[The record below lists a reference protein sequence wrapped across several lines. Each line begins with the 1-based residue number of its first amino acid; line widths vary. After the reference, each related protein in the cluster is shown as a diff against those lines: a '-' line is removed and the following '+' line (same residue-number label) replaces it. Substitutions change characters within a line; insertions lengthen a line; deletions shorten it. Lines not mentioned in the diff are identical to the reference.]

1 MSGQNVSLFIGIC
14 FPFIKLGHG
23 SALYLKNRR
32 KEIKSQYNWSGNRKR
47 GEKMERVH
55 FDENEN
61 RRDCIGGK
69 IKKEDHEMDKIRN
82 NCHQSIIISLV
93 AIVISVAVLVTNV
106 IFG

>member
-1 MSGQNVSLFIGIC
+1 
-14 FPFIKLGHG
+14 
-23 SALYLKNRR
+23 
-32 KEIKSQYNWSGNRKR
+32 
-47 GEKMERVH
+47 MERVH

>member
-1 MSGQNVSLFIGIC
+1 
-14 FPFIKLGHG
+14 
-23 SALYLKNRR
+23 
-32 KEIKSQYNWSGNRKR
+32 
-47 GEKMERVH
+47 MERVH

-106 IFG
+106 IFR

>member
-1 MSGQNVSLFIGIC
+1 
-14 FPFIKLGHG
+14 
-23 SALYLKNRR
+23 
-32 KEIKSQYNWSGNRKR
+32 
-47 GEKMERVH
+47 MERVH

-69 IKKEDHEMDKIRN
+69 IKKEDHEMDKTRN

>member
-1 MSGQNVSLFIGIC
+1 
-14 FPFIKLGHG
+14 
-23 SALYLKNRR
+23 
-32 KEIKSQYNWSGNRKR
+32 
-47 GEKMERVH
+47 MERVH

-69 IKKEDHEMDKIRN
+69 IKKEDHEMDKIKN

>member
-1 MSGQNVSLFIGIC
+1 
-14 FPFIKLGHG
+14 
-23 SALYLKNRR
+23 
-32 KEIKSQYNWSGNRKR
+32 
-47 GEKMERVH
+47 MERVH

-69 IKKEDHEMDKIRN
+69 IKKEDHDMDKIRN

>member
-1 MSGQNVSLFIGIC
+1 
-14 FPFIKLGHG
+14 
-23 SALYLKNRR
+23 
-32 KEIKSQYNWSGNRKR
+32 
-47 GEKMERVH
+47 MERVH

-69 IKKEDHEMDKIRN
+69 IKKEDDEMDKIRN

>member
-1 MSGQNVSLFIGIC
+1 
-14 FPFIKLGHG
+14 
-23 SALYLKNRR
+23 
-32 KEIKSQYNWSGNRKR
+32 
-47 GEKMERVH
+47 MERVH

-69 IKKEDHEMDKIRN
+69 IKKEDHEMDKIRI

>member
-1 MSGQNVSLFIGIC
+1 
-14 FPFIKLGHG
+14 
-23 SALYLKNRR
+23 
-32 KEIKSQYNWSGNRKR
+32 
-47 GEKMERVH
+47 MERVH
-55 FDENEN
+55 FDENGN
-61 RRDCIGGK
+61 RRDYIGGK

>member
-1 MSGQNVSLFIGIC
+1 
-14 FPFIKLGHG
+14 
-23 SALYLKNRR
+23 
-32 KEIKSQYNWSGNRKR
+32 
-47 GEKMERVH
+47 MERVH
-55 FDENEN
+55 IDENAK
-61 RRDCIGGK
+61 RCDSIGGK

>member
-1 MSGQNVSLFIGIC
+1 
-14 FPFIKLGHG
+14 
-23 SALYLKNRR
+23 
-32 KEIKSQYNWSGNRKR
+32 
-47 GEKMERVH
+47 MESVH

>member
-1 MSGQNVSLFIGIC
+1 MKRVNFD
-14 FPFIKLGHG
+14 
-23 SALYLKNRR
+23 KN
-32 KEIKSQYNWSGNRKR
+32 G
-47 GEKMERVH
+47 
-55 FDENEN
+55 N

>member
-1 MSGQNVSLFIGIC
+1 
-14 FPFIKLGHG
+14 
-23 SALYLKNRR
+23 
-32 KEIKSQYNWSGNRKR
+32 
-47 GEKMERVH
+47 MERVH

-93 AIVISVAVLVTNV
+93 AIVISAAVLVTNV

>member
-1 MSGQNVSLFIGIC
+1 
-14 FPFIKLGHG
+14 
-23 SALYLKNRR
+23 
-32 KEIKSQYNWSGNRKR
+32 
-47 GEKMERVH
+47 MERVH

-82 NCHQSIIISLV
+82 NCHQSIIISLA

>member
-1 MSGQNVSLFIGIC
+1 
-14 FPFIKLGHG
+14 
-23 SALYLKNRR
+23 
-32 KEIKSQYNWSGNRKR
+32 
-47 GEKMERVH
+47 MERVH

-69 IKKEDHEMDKIRN
+69 IKKKDHEMDKIRN

>member
-1 MSGQNVSLFIGIC
+1 
-14 FPFIKLGHG
+14 
-23 SALYLKNRR
+23 
-32 KEIKSQYNWSGNRKR
+32 
-47 GEKMERVH
+47 MERVH
-55 FDENEN
+55 FDENKN

>member
-1 MSGQNVSLFIGIC
+1 MD
-14 FPFIKLGHG
+14 
-23 SALYLKNRR
+23 
-32 KEIKSQYNWSGNRKR
+32 
-47 GEKMERVH
+47 RVH

>member
-1 MSGQNVSLFIGIC
+1 
-14 FPFIKLGHG
+14 
-23 SALYLKNRR
+23 
-32 KEIKSQYNWSGNRKR
+32 
-47 GEKMERVH
+47 MERVH

-93 AIVISVAVLVTNV
+93 AIVISVAVLVTTV

>member
-1 MSGQNVSLFIGIC
+1 M
-14 FPFIKLGHG
+14 
-23 SALYLKNRR
+23 
-32 KEIKSQYNWSGNRKR
+32 KR
-47 GEKMERVH
+47 GERMERVH
-55 FDENEN
+55 FDENGN

-82 NCHQSIIISLV
+82 NCHQSIIISLA

>member
-1 MSGQNVSLFIGIC
+1 
-14 FPFIKLGHG
+14 
-23 SALYLKNRR
+23 
-32 KEIKSQYNWSGNRKR
+32 
-47 GEKMERVH
+47 MERVH

-93 AIVISVAVLVTNV
+93 AIVISVAVVVTNV

>member
-1 MSGQNVSLFIGIC
+1 
-14 FPFIKLGHG
+14 
-23 SALYLKNRR
+23 
-32 KEIKSQYNWSGNRKR
+32 
-47 GEKMERVH
+47 MERVH
-55 FDENEN
+55 FDENGN

-69 IKKEDHEMDKIRN
+69 IKKKDHEMDKIRS

>member
-1 MSGQNVSLFIGIC
+1 
-14 FPFIKLGHG
+14 
-23 SALYLKNRR
+23 
-32 KEIKSQYNWSGNRKR
+32 
-47 GEKMERVH
+47 MERVH

-82 NCHQSIIISLV
+82 NCHQSITISLV

>member
-1 MSGQNVSLFIGIC
+1 
-14 FPFIKLGHG
+14 
-23 SALYLKNRR
+23 
-32 KEIKSQYNWSGNRKR
+32 
-47 GEKMERVH
+47 MERVH

-69 IKKEDHEMDKIRN
+69 IKKKDHEMDKIRS
-82 NCHQSIIISLV
+82 NCRQSIIISLV

>member
-1 MSGQNVSLFIGIC
+1 
-14 FPFIKLGHG
+14 
-23 SALYLKNRR
+23 
-32 KEIKSQYNWSGNRKR
+32 
-47 GEKMERVH
+47 MERVH
-55 FDENEN
+55 FEENEN

>member
-1 MSGQNVSLFIGIC
+1 
-14 FPFIKLGHG
+14 
-23 SALYLKNRR
+23 
-32 KEIKSQYNWSGNRKR
+32 
-47 GEKMERVH
+47 MERVH

-69 IKKEDHEMDKIRN
+69 IKKEDLEMDKIRN